1 VEKKQRRLDIAV
13 KAGSDLTPKEYSEI
27 LALCTQAFQRDYS
40 PFLKAFP
47 APVHVLGRYRGKLV
61 SQVLWITRWL
71 QLENGP
77 LLRTAYI
84 EGLAT
89 DMDYRNQGYAS
100 EVMRRAIQEAQD
112 FDIAALSTGSH
123 SFYTRLGWQL
133 WQGPLFVRTDKG
145 LVPTPE
151 EHGVMVLPLPL
162 TPPIDV
168 SAPLSVEWREIE
180 PW

>member
-1 VEKKQRRLDIAV
+1 MKDNREKLDIKV
-13 KAGSDLTPKEYSEI
+13 KLNKSLSQKEYAEI
-27 LALCTQAFQRDYS
+27 TGLTTQAFKRDYS

-47 APVHVLGRYRGKLV
+47 DPVHVLGRYHGKLV

-100 EVMRRAIQEAQD
+100 EVMRRAIQEVQD